1 MNNSTDVTEVTIE
14 DEARM
19 KHLKT
24 LIAVVPIVVRALTF
38 VILRILGILRIVV
51 TALTFVILR
60 ILRILRIVV
69 RALTFVILRIR
80 IFQVP
85 VIFTLV
91 IIIGF
96 IGNLL
101 VVLVVIFDKTMRSTT
116 NILIFNLAVLLP
128 LTSLL

>member
-38 VILRILGILRIVV
+38 VILRILM
-51 TALTFVILR
+51 
-60 ILRILRIVV
+60 ILRIVV
-69 RALTFVILRIR
+69 RGLTFVGLRIS

-116 NILIFNLAVLLP
+116 NILIFNLAVLP

>member
-60 ILRILRIVV
+60 ILRIVV
-69 RALTFVILRIR
+69 RGRTFVILRIS

>member
-14 DEARM
+14 DEVRM

-24 LIAVVPIVVRALTF
+24 LIAVVPIVVRAFIF
-38 VILRILGILRIVV
+38 V
-51 TALTFVILR
+51 

-69 RALTFVILRIR
+69 RALIFVILRIN

-101 VVLVVIFDKTMRSTT
+101 VVLVVIFDKTMRRTT
-116 NILIFNLAVLLP
+116 NTIIFNLAVLP
-128 LTSLL
+128 Y

>member
-24 LIAVVPIVVRALTF
+24 LIAVVPIVVRP
-38 VILRILGILRIVV
+38 
-51 TALTFVILR
+51 LTFVILR
-60 ILRILRIVV
+60 ILRIVV
-69 RALTFVILRIR
+69 RGRTFVILRIS

>member
-24 LIAVVPIVVRALTF
+24 LIAVVP
-38 VILRILGILRIVV
+38 
-51 TALTFVILR
+51 
-60 ILRILRIVV
+60 IVV

>member
-24 LIAVVPIVVRALTF
+24 LIAVVPIVVRAFIF
-38 VILRILGILRIVV
+38 V
-51 TALTFVILR
+51 

-69 RALTFVILRIR
+69 RAHTFVILRIS

-101 VVLVVIFDKTMRSTT
+101 VVLVVIFDKTMRRTT
-116 NILIFNLAVLLP
+116 NTIIFNLAVLP
-128 LTSLL
+128 Y

>member
-14 DEARM
+14 DESRM

-69 RALTFVILRIR
+69 RGRIFVILRIS
-80 IFQVP
+80 VP
-85 VIFTLV
+85 
-91 IIIGF
+91 
-96 IGNLL
+96 
-101 VVLVVIFDKTMRSTT
+101 DEPCS
-116 NILIFNLAVLLP
+116 
-128 LTSLL
+128 